1 MLPVRDFSG
10 RRVAIWSLLNTL
22 ALVIVSLLPVWY
34 GLASRAYGLAAG
46 LLGAW
51 FLWRAVVFL
60 HPAGRD
66 LAARKLFLAS
76 IAYLPLVLGALVADR
91 LIHA

>member
-1 MLPVRDFSG
+1 M
-10 RRVAIWSLLNTL
+10 
-22 ALVIVSLLPVWY
+22 SLLPIWH
-34 GLASRAYGLAAG
+34 GLASNAYGLAAG

-60 HPAGRD
+60 RPEGRD

-91 LIHA
+91 LINS